1 MIKDIDDVQW
11 YDGIVG
17 QIPEWDKFLRQ
28 NPLLPYL
35 PFVKP
40 KPLLIVIRAL
50 TELQERKQGGN
61 FISDRKDLLGQ
72 LLQAAYG
79 ESGEVWRRRWVRYR
93 LWRYVSPLLTDRD
106 SIRYRVIDGRSS
118 GAGADSTASIMQS
131 FCNLVLSSPPVYK
144 KLVSE
149 ILQAEK
155 SGHLSEMIAYT
166 EAQNLPYF
174 QASHAVFLESGLI
187 C

>member
-1 MIKDIDDVQW
+1 MIKYIDDVQW

-50 TELQERKQGGN
+50 TELQKRKQGGD

-72 LLQAAYG
+72 LLQAHTENPEKVG
-79 ESGEVWRRRWVRYR
+79 EGDVFA
-93 LWRYVSPLLTDRD
+93 
-106 SIRYRVIDGRSS
+106 IAF
-118 GAGADSTASIMQS
+118 GAM
-131 FCNLVLSSPPVYK
+131 
-144 KLVSE
+144 
-149 ILQAEK
+149 
-155 SGHLSEMIAYT
+155 
-166 EAQNLPYF
+166 
-174 QASHAVFLESGLI
+174 
-187 C
+187 